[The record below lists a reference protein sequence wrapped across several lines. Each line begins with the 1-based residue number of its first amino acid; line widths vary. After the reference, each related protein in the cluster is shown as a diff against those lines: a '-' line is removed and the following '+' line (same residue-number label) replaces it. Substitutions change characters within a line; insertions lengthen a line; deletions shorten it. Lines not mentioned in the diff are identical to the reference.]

1 MAMVVGDGRPAII
14 ADLECLARR
23 ETFVAAAVRAL
34 DLLDQSGGLPAA
46 PPPLVVL
53 HGDDGFLAWHVLALL
68 RERLCPD
75 EADRDWAWR
84 EFDGAGEIDPRDVF
98 DEAATVPM
106 FATATRAAVVRNADA
121 FVTAN
126 REALEKLAAAPP
138 RAGRGVVILEVK
150 TFPAT
155 TRLAKAAAAHG
166 LVIETSIP
174 AKADIA
180 TWLRSWS
187 QSRHGIQLAAPTA
200 QRLLERLGADL
211 GQADQA
217 LARLAAATPP
227 EARKKPLPPE
237 AIDAVAGSP
246 QERTAWEMIDAAG
259 AGDARAAIVQLD
271 ALLAAGENP
280 IGIAAQIASV
290 LRRLSTAAR
299 LLRDTRLPAG
309 PAGIEPALRE
319 AGVAA
324 WPKAIAQAKE
334 SLQQL
339 GARRVRRL
347 PVWLLDLDRAL
358 KGEASR
364 GLRARL
370 ALERL
375 FCKMAKEGGPAGR
388 GAARAAGARA

>member
-1 MAMVVGDGRPAII
+1 M
-14 ADLECLARR
+14 
-23 ETFVAAAVRAL
+23 AAALRAL
-34 DLLDQSGGLPAA
+34 DLIATGDGLPGDIPA
-46 PPPLVVL
+46 LVVL
-53 HGDDGFLAWHVLALL
+53 HGDDAFLAWHVLALV

-84 EFDGAGEIDPRDVF
+84 EFDGAAEIDPRDVF

-121 FVTAN
+121 FVSAN
-126 REALEKLAAAPP
+126 REALERLAAAPR

-150 TFPAT
+150 AFPAT
-155 TRLAKAAAAHG
+155 TRLAKAVAAHG
-166 LVIETSIP
+166 LLAESSIP

-180 TWLRSWS
+180 QWLRRWS
-187 QSRHGIQLAAPTA
+187 QSRHGIQLAAATA

-227 EARKKPLPPE
+227 EGRKKPLPPE
-237 AIDAVAGSP
+237 AVDAVAGTP

-259 AGDARAAIVQLD
+259 TGDARAAIQQLD

-280 IGIAAQIASV
+280 IGIAAQIAAV

-299 LLRDTRLPAG
+299 LLALPAG
-309 PAGIEPALRE
+309 AGRPEGIEQALRE

-324 WPKAIAQAKE
+324 WPKALGQARE
-334 SLQQL
+334 ALQQL
-339 GARRVRRL
+339 GARRARRL
-347 PVWLLDLDRAL
+347 PIWLLDLDRSL
-358 KGEASR
+358 KGDASR

-375 FCKMAKEGGPAGR
+375 FCKMAREGGPAGR
-388 GAARAAGARA
+388 GATRPAGARA

>member
-1 MAMVVGDGRPAII
+1 M
-14 ADLECLARR
+14 
-23 ETFVAAAVRAL
+23 AAAVRAL
-34 DLLDQSGGLPAA
+34 DLLVQGSELPAA
-46 PPPLVVL
+46 LPPLVVL
-53 HGDDGFLAWHVLALL
+53 HGDDGFLAWHVLAIL

-84 EFDGAGEIDPRDVF
+84 EFDGAGDCDPRDVV
-98 DEAATVPM
+98 DEAATIPM
-106 FATATRAAVVRNADA
+106 FATATRAAVVRNADG
-121 FVTAN
+121 FVSAT
-126 REALEKLAAAPP
+126 REALEKLAAAPA
-138 RAGRGVVILEVK
+138 RAGRGIVILEIK

-174 AKADIA
+174 AKVDLAP
-180 TWLRSWS
+180 WLRRWS
-187 QSRHGIQLAAPTA
+187 QSRHGLPLAAATA
-200 QRLLERLGADL
+200 QRLLERLGTDL
-211 GQADQA
+211 GQVDQA
-217 LARLAAATPP
+217 LARLTAATPP
-227 EARKKPLPPE
+227 EGRTAPLEPD
-237 AIDAVAGSP
+237 AVDAVAGSP

-259 AGDARAAIVQLD
+259 AGDARTAIAHLD

-280 IGIAAQIASV
+280 IGIVAQIAAV

-299 LLRDTRLPAG
+299 LLALPADAG
-309 PAGIEPALRE
+309 RPAGVEQALRE

-324 WPKAIAQAKE
+324 WPKALGQARE
-334 SLQQL
+334 ALQQL

-375 FCKMAKEGGPAGR
+375 FCKMARDAAPSGR
-388 GAARAAGARA
+388 GTARPRGARE